1 MMTYEL
7 FIRHGDTLML
17 PPVVD
22 GVSVEWQRKG
32 QPGKLTFECIAT
44 DDLIFSEGDACRFS
58 VDGKP
63 LFYGF
68 VFEKSR
74 TGSAGEKIKVTVYD
88 QLYYLNNKD
97 YFRYENKTATEVV
110 RMLAEDFGLNLGAL
124 EDTGY
129 KIASRTEDNKSLF
142 DIIQTA
148 LDETLKATTQL
159 YVLYDKAGKLTLSN
173 IGSMKLGLVVSGDTA
188 GDYDYKSSITG
199 STYNK
204 IRLFREGSDPMTVKD
219 ASTIKQ
225 WGVLQYVEKVSD
237 DSVDLGNMAASLLN
251 LYNTKTRTLSVKNV
265 LGDTRVRAGTLLA
278 VVLKLG
284 DMSLSNL
291 MLVESVKHAFKDNEH
306 LMELKLRGGTFVT

>member
-1 MMTYEL
+1 MNYEL
-7 FIRHGDTLML
+7 FIQHGNTLML
-17 PPVVD
+17 PPIVD
-22 GVSVEWQRKG
+22 GVTVEWQRKG
-32 QPGKLTFECIAT
+32 QPGKLTFECIKT
-44 DDLIFSEGDACRFS
+44 DNLSFSEGDACRFS
-58 VDGKP
+58 VNGTP

-74 TGSAGEKIKVTVYD
+74 TGSDSKKIKVTVYD

-97 YFRYENKTATEVV
+97 YFQYENKTATEVV
-110 RMLAEDFGLNLGAL
+110 RMLADDFGLNLGTL
-124 EDTGY
+124 ENTSY

-173 IGSMKLGLVVSGDTA
+173 ISSMKLGLVINDDTA
-188 GDYDYKSSITG
+188 GDYDYKSSIA
-199 STYNK
+199 SNTYNK
-204 IRLFREGSDPMTVKD
+204 IRLFREGSDPVTVKD

-225 WGVLQYVEKVSD
+225 WGVLQYAEKVND
-237 DSVDLGNMAASLLN
+237 DSTNLNNMAASLLK

-265 LGDTRVRAGTLLA
+265 LGDTRVRAGTML
-278 VVLKLG
+278 VVILGLG
-284 DMSLSNL
+284 DMNLSNY
-291 MLVESVKHAFKDNEH
+291 MLVESVKHSFKDNEH